1 MEQTQMPKPT
11 IEDKDVSVS
20 VNHCVNT
27 NRTYI
32 YELKNGDIVNEK
44 TIHGV

>member
-1 MEQTQMPKPT
+1 MEQTQTVKT
-11 IEDKDVSVS
+11 IPEDENVTVS
-20 VNHCVNT
+20 VNFCVNT

-32 YELKNGDIVNEK
+32 YELKNGDIISEK

>member
-1 MEQTQMPKPT
+1 MEQAQTVKT
-11 IEDKDVSVS
+11 VAKDDDVIVS